1 MAGKQYTIQ
10 AAKTQLSRLVAQAEQ
25 SEQIVIVRGTRPVA
39 RLVALKTTRA
49 KREFGAMRGRAC
61 VTRAFFEPL
70 LPNELAVWGE

>member
-39 RLVALKTTRA
+39 RLVAHQRS
-49 KREFGAMRGRAC
+49 R
-61 VTRAFFEPL
+61 
-70 LPNELAVWGE
+70 